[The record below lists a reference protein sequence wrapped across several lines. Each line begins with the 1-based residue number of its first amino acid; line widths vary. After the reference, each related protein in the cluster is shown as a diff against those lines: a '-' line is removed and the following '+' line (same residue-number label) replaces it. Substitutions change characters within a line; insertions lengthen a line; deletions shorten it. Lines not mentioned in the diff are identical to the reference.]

1 LKENIYQQ
9 ITKEEEFGPRCVIS
23 PLVVS
28 VCVTAPLPNGSR
40 DAAASKTATRDQ
52 LRIPMDA
59 RGSLVFIV
67 GSLQRDPRLI
77 K

>member
-9 ITKEEEFGPRCVIS
+9 ITNEEEVGPRCVIS
-23 PLVVS
+23 PMCALVS
-28 VCVTAPLPNGSR
+28 VSVTAPLPNGSR
-40 DAAASKTATRDQ
+40 DTAASKTATRDQ

-67 GSLQRDPRLI
+67 G
-77 K
+77 